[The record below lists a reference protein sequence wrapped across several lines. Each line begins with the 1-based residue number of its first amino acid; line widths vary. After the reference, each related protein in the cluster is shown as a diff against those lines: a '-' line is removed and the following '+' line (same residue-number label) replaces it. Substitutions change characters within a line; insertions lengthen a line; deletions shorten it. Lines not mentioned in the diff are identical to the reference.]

1 MSVYFIEAYSLSLT
15 ERQQKLKLPVVVT
28 GLLTRALLIVSQPG
42 FHGHRKMAAGIHE
55 KITKFFS
62 INTRMI
68 PAKCVYIL
76 SLGATG
82 SYVPYLNIFLI
93 SIGLSTSEAGI
104 ISGIRFLSAP
114 ISTALLGVLIDY
126 TGHRKRIFLVMCL
139 GASLP
144 LCCMPWVAKALS
156 SVPYK
161 NGSHYGDAGS
171 GNLTDMIQYTDFK
184 HPHMKLA
191 SPYLFYVILGLMIV
205 AGFFSVPLAGFIDSV
220 VMNVIKTGTVKTS
233 FGGQRMVGSISF
245 GVANFI
251 AGVTADYYGKSKPT
265 LSHYTPIFYL
275 FVGQMLLL
283 IPAGFILLQQAN
295 WNNNVCRNAT
305 EEDSDEGKV
314 SACHFFCS
322 LFKSST
328 SIFFLVTVLISG
340 VSYNLFFGY
349 VFLFMRDEMQV
360 SDTLMTLTIVCS
372 TAAEILTFPFTSKLI
387 RFIGDTKLAMIV
399 GIFSYFIRFI
409 VMSFFSSMWII
420 IPIQLLHGLAFSLS
434 WAAQIEYV
442 QTNTPSGSKV
452 TMFSILTSVHFAL
465 GAIIANVL
473 GGELYSLFGGRKL
486 FLGTAVICITWTGV
500 MIMNYNLMKYQ
511 GLAATYEI
519 GDVQNGSNNAV
530 IVRTGTDVSHLSP
543 RMVRGAAF
551 TIRYPNAVRNTTDS
565 FKH

>member
-1 MSVYFIEAYSLSLT
+1 MMFNFCYKRRRFDQRNEQNTQMFARVCLCVRACVYACVCACVCVCVFMSV
-15 ERQQKLKLPVVVT
+15 
-28 GLLTRALLIVSQPG
+28 
-42 FHGHRKMAAGIHE
+42 
-55 KITKFFS
+55 
-62 INTRMI
+62 
-68 PAKCVYIL
+68 CVCACMY
-76 SLGATG
+76 
-82 SYVPYLNIFLI
+82 
-93 SIGLSTSEAGI
+93 
-104 ISGIRFLSAP
+104 
-114 ISTALLGVLIDY
+114 
-126 TGHRKRIFLVMCL
+126 MC
-139 GASLP
+139 
-144 LCCMPWVAKALS
+144 
-156 SVPYK
+156 
-161 NGSHYGDAGS
+161 
-171 GNLTDMIQYTDFK
+171 
-184 HPHMKLA
+184 
-191 SPYLFYVILGLMIV
+191 
-205 AGFFSVPLAGFIDSV
+205 
-220 VMNVIKTGTVKTS
+220 
-233 FGGQRMVGSISF
+233 
-245 GVANFI
+245 
-251 AGVTADYYGKSKPT
+251 
-265 LSHYTPIFYL
+265 
-275 FVGQMLLL
+275 
-283 IPAGFILLQQAN
+283 
-295 WNNNVCRNAT
+295 VC
-305 EEDSDEGKV
+305 
-314 SACHFFCS
+314 
-322 LFKSST
+322 
-328 SIFFLVTVLISG
+328 